1 MTEFVPIDRAYAAL
15 DRAGIALESLEA
27 NCCEPGRNPSMRAL
41 GSTLRSARE
50 DLAAIEPGNAE
61 ATAKLLAQLED
72 AGGQIGSLQID
83 CCATSRLPLY
93 AEMLAKLNEVQRMAR
108 LASEQKMH

>member
-1 MTEFVPIDRAYAAL
+1 
-15 DRAGIALESLEA
+15 
-27 NCCEPGRNPSMRAL
+27 MRAL
-41 GSTLRSARE
+41 GSTLRSARG

-61 ATAKLLAQLED
+61 ATAKLIAQLED

-83 CCATSRLPLY
+83 CCAPSRLPLY